1 MSRGTVVDV
10 EHRAL
15 LVGVAREAVRAGL
28 SGDGSGLPDLRSVP
42 APLREPGASFVTLRR
57 RGELLGCIGSMEP
70 HRPLVVDVAHN
81 AAAAAFADPRL
92 PAVTWEDYAEM
103 QVKVSVLGP
112 LETLPV
118 RSRAE
123 LAAAVEPG
131 VDGLLVTSRRH
142 RGTFLPS
149 VWEQIPDRGEFL
161 DLLWR
166 KAGMRPGDW
175 PADLVVHR
183 YRTDEFGD

>member
-1 MSRGTVVDV
+1 MSATVMVDV
-10 EHRAL
+10 EHRPV

-28 SGDGSGLPDLRSVP
+28 TGDRPAVPDLSELP
-42 APLREPGASFVTLRR
+42 PPLRTPAATFVTLRR
-57 RGELLGCIGSMEP
+57 RGELLGCIGTMEP
-70 HRPLVVDVAHN
+70 RRPLVLDVAHN

-103 QVKVSVLGP
+103 AVKISVLGP
-112 LETLPV
+112 LEPLPV

-123 LAAAVEPG
+123 LAAALRPG
-131 VDGLLVTSRRH
+131 VDGLLVTSGWR

-149 VWEQIPDRGEFL
+149 VWEQVTDADEFL
-161 DLLWR
+161 TLLWH
-166 KAGMRPGDW
+166 KAGLRADEW